1 MFKGEALGLQALYD
15 TKTLRIPKIYHHGV
29 LTDGGT
35 FIVMEY
41 LDFGGAGSQAEL
53 GRYLAKMHI
62 APPQDPQAAKGLFG
76 FPVDNTIGGTPQYN
90 GWMDNW
96 VDFFRERRLKPQLKL
111 AGDREMSQLG
121 DVLMRNLDSLFKG
134 IEVTPCCLHGDLWS
148 GNIATADG
156 QPSVFDPAVYF
167 GHSEAEFGM
176 SWCAGFSG
184 AFWSAYREIIPE
196 AEGFGERAKL
206 YRLYHYLN
214 HYNLFGGG
222 YRGSA
227 MSELR
232 SLTRNMK

>member
-1 MFKGEALGLQALYD
+1 MYAVIRGQHHLSSDDLPSLVNSSTPLASVRGRQ
-15 TKTLRIPKIYHHGV
+15 HGV
-29 LTDGGT
+29 TRMGG
-35 FIVMEY
+35 
-41 LDFGGAGSQAEL
+41 Q
-53 GRYLAKMHI
+53 
-62 APPQDPQAAKGLFG
+62 
-76 FPVDNTIGGTPQYN
+76 
-90 GWMDNW
+90 